1 MRHDCGAR
9 KVFYVAYDRKNVVRV
24 PHKTIE
30 RNLLASGYDLIVG
43 VDEVGMGC
51 LAGPVVV
58 CAISVFPEFYSTKHP
73 RLAGMR
79 DSKLL
84 SPTQRARLAIELESV
99 PGLVWR
105 IALCEPAE
113 IDRIN
118 IYQAS
123 RVAMRH
129 AVSKLP
135 LLGNPI
141 VLVDGNKRIQ
151 DFNLPQMP
159 IVKGDKTI
167 WAIAAASVL
176 AKVYRDALMERY
188 ARAYPVYGFE
198 VHKGYATKM
207 HREVIMAH
215 GPCPIHRRSFR
226 GVLTED
232 MR

>member
-1 MRHDCGAR
+1 MV
-9 KVFYVAYDRKNVVRV
+9 KV
-24 PHKTIE
+24 PHTTIE
-30 RNLLASGYDLIVG
+30 RNLLASGYDSLIG
-43 VDEVGMGC
+43 IDEVGMGC

-58 CAISVFPEFYSTKHP
+58 CALAVSPEFYNTKHR

-84 SPTQRARLAIELESV
+84 SPTQRTRLAAELEGI

-105 IALCEPAE
+105 TALCEPAE

-123 RVAMRH
+123 RVAMRR
-129 AVSKLP
+129 AVSELP
-135 LLGNPI
+135 LSDNPM
-141 VLVDGNKRIQ
+141 VLVDGNKRIH
-151 DFNLPQMP
+151 DFKLPQMP
-159 IVKGDKTI
+159 IVKGDQKI

-176 AKVYRDALMERY
+176 AKVYRDRLMEQY
-188 ARAYPVYGFE
+188 AREYPLYGLE

-207 HREVIMAH
+207 HREAIAIH

-226 GVLTED
+226 GVLTEEI
-232 MR
+232 R